1 MGNRTN
7 YRRAGIS
14 GLLLAAAAFAGCS
27 TANPPSTAENVT
39 LTRYA
44 GKWYEIAKYPVIF
57 QRGLVAVTA
66 DYTLRDDGKVT
77 VFNRGL
83 KNSFDGKES
92 TISGVAAPADITS
105 NAKLKVRF
113 DPFPVCLFRAD
124 YWILEV
130 GADYEY
136 AVVSNPSRKY
146 LWILSRTPQI
156 EDATYQQILLM
167 LQGNGFDLSPLVKTD
182 QKCE

>member
-146 LWILSRTPQI
+146 LWILSRTPHMDQTVYNGI
-156 EDATYQQILLM
+156 VARLGQQ
-167 LQGNGFDLSPLVKTD
+167 GFDTARLELTP
-182 QKCE
+182 QP